1 MDSEES
7 IIVTHDIM
15 DNIEKDFKDEMGINL
30 VIHMDPIDTRDEST
44 QELKEQAFQIL
55 QKIDPILTFHDFR
68 VVRGETHTNV
78 LFDVVVP
85 VKYEKTDSELKK
97 IIGEEFKK
105 YDSKINVVLE
115 IDKNY
120 NGGK

>member
-1 MDSEES
+1 M
-7 IIVTHDIM
+7 
-15 DNIEKDFKDEMGINL
+15 
-30 VIHMDPIDTRDEST
+30 
-44 QELKEQAFQIL
+44 
-55 QKIDPILTFHDFR
+55 
-68 VVRGETHTNV
+68 NV

-85 VKYEKTDSELKK
+85 VKYGKTDSELKK
-97 IIGEEFKK
+97 IIGEEFKM

>member
-1 MDSEES
+1 
-7 IIVTHDIM
+7 
-15 DNIEKDFKDEMGINL
+15 
-30 VIHMDPIDTRDEST
+30 MDPIDTKDEST
-44 QELKEQAFQIL
+44 QELKEQAFKIL
-55 QKIDPILTFHDFR
+55 QEIDSILTFHDFR

-85 VKYEKTDSELKK
+85 IKYNKTDKELKK

-105 YDSKINVVLE
+105 YDNKINVVLE
-115 IDKNY
+115 IDRNY